1 MAVDNL
7 LKVLIYK
14 KSLILQLLALQSLKK
29 KLQKRKR
36 LWIRRIDLEKLQKG
50 EFHLLVREMM
60 LYDHE
65 IFLNVSG

>member
-60 LYDHE
+60 LFDHE